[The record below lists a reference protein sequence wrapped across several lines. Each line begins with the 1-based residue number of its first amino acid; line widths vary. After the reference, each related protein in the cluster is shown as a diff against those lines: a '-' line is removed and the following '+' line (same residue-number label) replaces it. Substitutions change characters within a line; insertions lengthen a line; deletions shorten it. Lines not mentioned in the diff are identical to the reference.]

1 MIMPTEKINVM
12 VEGGKATAA
21 PPLGPAL
28 GPLGVPIKKI
38 IDEINNKTKGLQGMM
53 VPVTVIVDKATKNF
67 EIKVGTPP
75 VSALIK
81 KELGLEKG
89 CSEAGKVRAGDL
101 TEEQVRNIA
110 LAKFAS
116 DAPRYVNMVMGSA
129 RSMGVTVGKGALSE
143 AEIKEY
149 KNAMKRAT
157 EAKMAAAA
165 PAAAAGAEGEAAA
178 APVAA
183 APEPKKEEKPKEAK
197 KKKIRKGKN

>member
-1 MIMPTEKINVM
+1 MIMSREKVSVM

-38 IDEINNKTKGLQGMM
+38 IDEINAKTKSLEGMQ
-53 VPVTVIVDKATKNF
+53 VPVTVIVDTATKNF

-81 KELGLEKG
+81 KELSLESG
-89 CSEAGKVRAGDL
+89 SSEAGKARAGDL
-101 TEEQVRNIA
+101 SEEQVVKIA
-110 LAKFAS
+110 LAKFGS
-116 DAPRYVNMVMGSA
+116 DADRFVTQVRGSA
-129 RSMGVTVGKGALSE
+129 RSMGVSIGKGALTD
-143 AEIKEY
+143 AEMKAF
-149 KNAMKRAT
+149 KDAQKRAT

-165 PAAAAGAEGEAAA
+165 PAAVPGAEGEAAAA

-183 APEPKKEEKPKEAK
+183 APKKEEKPKEVK

>member
-1 MIMPTEKINVM
+1 MPKEKVQVM

-38 IDEINNKTKGLQGMM
+38 IDEINAKTKDLAGIQ
-53 VPVTVIVDKATKNF
+53 VPVTVIVDTSTKNF

-81 KELGLEKG
+81 KELGIEAG
-89 CSEAGKVRAGDL
+89 ASEAGKVRAGDL
-101 TEEQVRNIA
+101 TEEQIVRIA
-110 LAKFAS
+110 SAKFGS
-116 DAPRYVNMVMGSA
+116 TDPRYVNQIKGSA
-129 RSMGVTVGKGALSE
+129 RSMGITIGKGPLSE
-143 AEIKEY
+143 DEIKAYED
-149 KNAMKRAT
+149 ARKRAT

-165 PAAAAGAEGEAAA
+165 PAAAPVEGEAPVA

-183 APEPKKEEKPKEAK
+183 APKKEEKPKEQK
-197 KKKIRKGKN
+197 KRKIRRGK

>member
-1 MIMPTEKINVM
+1 MIMPTEKVSVM

-38 IDEINNKTKGLQGMM
+38 IDEINNKTKGLAGMQ
-53 VPVTVIVDKATKNF
+53 VPVTVIVDKVTKNF

-101 TEEQVRNIA
+101 TEEQVRKIA
-110 LAKFAS
+110 LAKFGS
-116 DAPRYVNMVMGSA
+116 DAPRYYNMVIGSA
-129 RSMGVTVGKGALSE
+129 RSMGVTMGKGPLSE
-143 AEIKEY
+143 DEAKEF
-149 KNAMKRAT
+149 KNAMKRAS
-157 EAKMAAAA
+157 EAKL
-165 PAAAAGAEGEAAA
+165 GAA

-183 APEPKKEEKPKEAK
+183 APGAEGAPAAAVAAEPKKEEKKKEEK
-197 KKKIRKGKN
+197 KRKVMRGK